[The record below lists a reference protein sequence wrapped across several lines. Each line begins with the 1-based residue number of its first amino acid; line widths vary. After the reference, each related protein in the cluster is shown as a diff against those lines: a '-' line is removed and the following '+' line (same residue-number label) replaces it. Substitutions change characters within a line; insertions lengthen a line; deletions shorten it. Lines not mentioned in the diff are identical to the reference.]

1 MKRLIILSLSTVLL
15 LFACQ
20 KTVTLPLNTAPTQLV
35 IQGEVTNMPGPYT
48 VTINQTV
55 GFYADNTF
63 PTVSGASVL
72 ISDNTGVTDNL
83 TETSPGT
90 YTTHTL
96 QGRPGNTYT
105 LSVTVNDSNYTAIST
120 MPQPVNL
127 DSVTFTSSG
136 GRFGGK
142 SSVIT
147 PDANFQ
153 DPPDSKNYYQF
164 MLYING
170 TQFTKNIYAFS
181 DRLSSGKYVSVDLR
195 MDSSYLSVGDQLQV
209 NMYCIDVNVY
219 NYFNQ
224 LSQSIGVDAFNT
236 GEPANP
242 STNISNGAY
251 GVFSAHT
258 VSSKTLTVY

>member
-1 MKRLIILSLSTVLL
+1 
-15 LFACQ
+15 
-20 KTVTLPLNTAPTQLV
+20 
-35 IQGEVTNMPGPYT
+35 
-48 VTINQTV
+48 
-55 GFYADNTF
+55 
-63 PTVSGASVL
+63 
-72 ISDNTGVTDNL
+72 
-83 TETSPGT
+83 
-90 YTTHTL
+90 
-96 QGRPGNTYT
+96 
-105 LSVTVNDSNYTAIST
+105 